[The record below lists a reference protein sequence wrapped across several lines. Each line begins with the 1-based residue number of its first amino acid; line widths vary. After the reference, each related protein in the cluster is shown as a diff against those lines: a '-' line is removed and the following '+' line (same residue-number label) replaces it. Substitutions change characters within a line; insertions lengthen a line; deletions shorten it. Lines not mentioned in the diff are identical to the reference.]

1 MTHEELKGAL
11 EAIIYAADEPATV
24 EQLADAVG
32 LDKAGVRAALDEL
45 VASYASEER
54 GVEIRAVAGG
64 YKFYTKPQHHEA
76 VRQFIKSLRPPLRL
90 TMPALETLAVIS
102 YKQPVTLPE
111 IQEIRGVNCAGVVK
125 TLLEKRL
132 ITTAGRKPVIGRPIL
147 YRTSKEFL
155 MRFGL
160 SDLDEL
166 PSLKEF
172 EQLAR
177 AALGSDEGIAPTET
191 ENERSVAAA
200 AEPGSA
206 TPPEPAAEAE
216 APPQVKAAAAGAE
229 PASPEGV
236 S

>member
-1 MTHEELKGAL
+1 MCPCNL
-11 EAIIYAADEPATV
+11 
-24 EQLADAVG
+24 
-32 LDKAGVRAALDEL
+32 RA
-45 VASYASEER
+45 
-54 GVEIRAVAGG
+54 
-64 YKFYTKPQHHEA
+64 
-76 VRQFIKSLRPPLRL
+76 RL
-90 TMPALETLAVIS
+90 F
-102 YKQPVTLPE
+102 KNQ
-111 IQEIRGVNCAGVVK
+111 
-125 TLLEKRL
+125 
-132 ITTAGRKPVIGRPIL
+132 PVIGRPIL

-200 AEPGSA
+200 AEPASA

-229 PASPEGV
+229 PGSPEGV